1 MRRNVLGT
9 VVGSLVVLW
18 AVWGTPDL
26 ACARTWEAYANA
38 RFGYAV
44 DVPADFSPGE
54 APENNDGQTF
64 TASDGQGHVAVYG
77 AYNALEHTPESYRQW
92 LRENALAAG
101 ESARVTYE
109 ATGKNWC
116 VLSGL
121 NAEGAIFYQRVR
133 FSPDGETLIAVVLVY
148 PEEQKDDWDPV
159 VERMGKTL
167 RFVDAEGN

>member
-1 MRRNVLGT
+1 M
-9 VVGSLVVLW
+9 
-18 AVWGTPDL
+18 
-26 ACARTWEAYANA
+26 
-38 RFGYAV
+38 
-44 DVPADFSPGE
+44 
-54 APENNDGQTF
+54 
-64 TASDGQGHVAVYG
+64 
-77 AYNALEHTPESYRQW
+77 
-92 LRENALAAG
+92 
-101 ESARVTYE
+101 TYE